1 MKQIAVGANG
11 SNGSLAAVDWAAGE
25 AASRGS
31 GLQLVNA
38 SLWPEHQV
46 AAVRESR
53 DVRTERAR
61 ALLAEASERARTSH
75 PDVVTATE
83 ETEDAPARLLLARA
97 ADAELLVLGS
107 HRAGN
112 GSGYLSGHVAQEV
125 LAAAERPVVL
135 VREGAA
141 PGGDKRVVVGL
152 DVQHPADELLGFAFD
167 FAARRGVP
175 LHIVS
180 AWHSALP
187 HHRDGRDGSE
197 AAARLRTALT
207 AAAERHRKQFA
218 KVDVTEEVV
227 HDRPGNS
234 LLEAASGAGL
244 LVVGRRKRRAVPGT
258 HIGAVTQAALHHVA
272 CPVAVVSHA

>member
-1 MKQIAVGANG
+1 MKQIAVGVNG
-11 SNGSLAAVDWAAGE
+11 SSGSLAAVDWAAEE
-25 AASRGS
+25 AASRGA

-53 DVRTERAR
+53 DVRTEQAR

-83 ETEDAPARLLLARA
+83 ETEDAPSRLLLARS

-112 GSGYLSGHVAQEV
+112 GSGYVSGHVAQEV

-135 VREGAA
+135 VREGNS
-141 PGGDKRVVVGL
+141 PGGDERVVLGL
-152 DVQHPADELLGFAFD
+152 DVRHPADELLGFAFD
-167 FAARRGVP
+167 FAARREVP

-180 AWHSALP
+180 AWHSTLP
-187 HHRDGRDGSE
+187 HHRDGAGGSE
-197 AAARLRTALT
+197 AAASLRTALS
-207 AAAERHRKQFA
+207 AATERHRTQFA
-218 KVDVTEEVV
+218 QVDVTEEVV
-227 HDRPGNS
+227 HDRPGSS
-234 LLEAASGAGL
+234 LLDAASGAGL
-244 LVVGRRKRRAVPGT
+244 LVVGRRMRRAVAGT

>member
-1 MKQIAVGANG
+1 MQQIAVGVNG
-11 SNGSLAAVDWAAGE
+11 SGGSLAAVDWAAEE
-25 AASRGS
+25 AASRGA

-53 DVRTERAR
+53 DDRTERAR
-61 ALLAEASERARTSH
+61 ALLTEASERARTRH

-83 ETEDAPARLLLARA
+83 ETEDAPSRLLLARA
-97 ADAELLVLGS
+97 TRAELLVLGS

-112 GSGYLSGHVAQEV
+112 GSGYVSGPVAQEV

-135 VREGAA
+135 VREGDS
-141 PGGDKRVVVGL
+141 PDGDKRVVLGL
-152 DVQHPADELLGFAFD
+152 DVQHPADELLDFAFD
-167 FAARRGVP
+167 FAARRELP

-180 AWHSALP
+180 SWHSTLL
-187 HHRDGRDGSE
+187 HRRNGTDGE
-197 AAARLRTALT
+197 AAERLRTALS
-207 AAAERHRKQFA
+207 AATERHRNQFA
-218 KVDVTEEVV
+218 QVEVTEEAV

-234 LLEAASGAGL
+234 LLAAASDAGL
-244 LVVGRRKRRAVPGT
+244 LVVGRRMRRAAVGT